1 MAAGIEQRLVSKA
14 VAEAVLEEEEH
25 FDQQSCLNYWA
36 EHCLKSKAVVEEA
49 LEHFDQ
55 QSCLNYLVEHC
66 LKSKVVA
73 EVVVVEEAL
82 DHFDQQSC

>member
-1 MAAGIEQRLVSKA
+1 V
-14 VAEAVLEEEEH
+14 VDEALDH

-36 EHCLKSKAVVEEA
+36 EHCLESM
-49 LEHFDQ
+49 
-55 QSCLNYLVEHC
+55 S
-66 LKSKVVA
+66 VA